1 MRTYDFLDTSGQL
14 YSSQYGFR
22 SKHSCENAISELI
35 RQIVKGHERQKHTA
49 AIFLDLSK
57 AFDTLDHALLLKKL
71 EIYGI
76 RGIALDWFSSYLT
89 DRSMRVKYQGI
100 SKATYSNWQKI
111 TRGAPQGSCLGPLLF
126 LIFCND
132 LNLNL
137 TYLSCIQ
144 FADDTT
150 LYYTHKN
157 LRVLQACIDHD
168 LTKLIDWFRANSLM
182 LNVNKTNLLLF
193 DSTALEI
200 QIDGTT
206 IKSQKNTKFLG
217 VVLDNKLQW
226 KDHYEQL
233 KTKINRNYLLLCK
246 SKNLLNVHGMKV
258 LYYAQIY
265 SHLSYCIVLW
275 GSMLSVELRR
285 KQQSLQKKCV
295 KLLNLNKTTN
305 YSYKKYGILTLE
317 HIIDLEQKKLGY
329 KLNHGDLPQNLE
341 KLLLTNSL
349 DAPLKKQHCY
359 NTRKKQLPNLPQHK
373 SKTYKDSFLLQ
384 GLKKYNSLDMVI
396 KKCKTLDSFSRLVKK
411 EAIMSY
417 NVKVIDDM

>member
-1 MRTYDFLDTSGQL
+1 MRMYDFLDISGQL

-35 RQIVKGHERQKHTA
+35 GQIVKGHERQEHTA

-57 AFDTLDHALLLKKL
+57 AFNTLDHELLLKKL

-89 DRSMRVKYQGI
+89 DRSMRVKYQGT
-100 SKATYSNWQKI
+100 SKATYSAWQKI
-111 TRGAPQGSCLGPLLF
+111 THGAPQGSCLGPLLF

-168 LTKLIDWFRANSLM
+168 LTKLTDWFQANSLT

-193 DSTALEI
+193 DYWKRERTALEI
-200 QIDGTT
+200 HIDGTI
-206 IKSQKNTKFLG
+206 IKSKKNTKFLG
-217 VVLDNKLQW
+217 VILDNKLQW

-233 KTKINRNYLLLCK
+233 KTKINRNYSLLCK

-265 SHLSYCIVLW
+265 SHLSYCIVIW
-275 GSMLSVELRR
+275 GSMLSVELHR
-285 KQQSLQKKCV
+285 KLRALQNKCV

-349 DAPLKKQHCY
+349 GAPLNKQHCY

-373 SKTYKDSFLLQ
+373 SKIYNDSFLLQ
-384 GLKKYNSLDMVI
+384 GLKKYNSLDAEV
-396 KKCKTLDSFSRLVKK
+396 KKCKTLDSFPRLVKK
-411 EAIMSY
+411 KAIMSY
-417 NVKVIDDM
+417 NV